1 MSKSLQIQK
10 LAGILRI
17 IMFVLV
23 TIGVAMIARRVL
35 VIYNII
41 PSFSPNGEPPFDS
54 AFAKHPAITL
64 LHILPGLLFMT
75 LGPWQFIPRIRNN
88 HIRFHRIS
96 GTIFIVASYIV
107 GISALCMPFI
117 MMPIGGVNEAAGTI
131 LFAIFFLIALSR
143 AWWYILNKNQTLH
156 REWMIRAFAVGLAV
170 STIRPII
177 GLFFGLSGLSPH
189 VFFGTAFWI
198 GFTLHLIVAEVWIN
212 YTRPVSYL

>member
-1 MSKSLQIQK
+1 MNRSVQIQK
-10 LAGILRI
+10 LAAILRI

-23 TIGVAMIARRVL
+23 TIGVAVIVRRIL
-35 VIYNII
+35 AIYDII
-41 PSFSPNGEPPFDS
+41 PSFSPNKEPPFDL
-54 AFAKHPAITL
+54 AFAKHPAITF

-75 LGPWQFIPRIRNN
+75 LGPWQFIPGIRNK

-96 GTIFIVASYIV
+96 GTVFIIASYVV

-117 MMPIGGVNEAAGTI
+117 MMPIGGVNEAAGSI
-131 LFAIFFLIALSR
+131 LFALFFLIALSR
-143 AWWYILNKNQTLH
+143 AWWYILKGNQTLH
-156 REWMIRAFAVGLAV
+156 REWMIRAFAIGLAV

-177 GLFFGLSGLSPH
+177 GLFFGFSRLSPH

-198 GFTLHLIVAEVWIN
+198 GFTLHLIVAEIWIN